1 MEQNVTIPL
10 AILAGFLSFASPC
23 VMPLVPAF
31 LGYMSGAAVNRAD
44 GTVQRLNT
52 FWHALAFILG
62 FSVIFGLFGVFLGL
76 LGYWLQDL
84 IPWIQKIGGI
94 IIIVFGLHMI
104 GVFKIPFLYEER
116 RVEVERKASW
126 GYLSSFL
133 MGVFF
138 AAGWTPCVGPILGGI
153 ILLATDAATAW
164 QGAALFV
171 AYSLGLGIP
180 FLLFGLAFDAMSGFL
195 KRANQYLNIVSI
207 ISGIFLLVL
216 GILIF
221 TDSLTYLARFGS
233 FLGSETL

>member
-1 MEQNVTIPL
+1 MEQNVTVPL
-10 AILAGFLSFASPC
+10 ALLAGLLSFASPC

-44 GTVQRLNT
+44 ANLRRLNT
-52 FWHALAFILG
+52 FWHALAFVLG

-94 IIIVFGLHMI
+94 IIVIFGLHTI
-104 GVFKIPFLYEER
+104 GLFKIPFLYEER
-116 RVEVERKASW
+116 RLEVERKPSL
-126 GYLSSFL
+126 GYLSSFI

-153 ILLATDAATAW
+153 ILLATDTTTAG
-164 QGAALFV
+164 QGAVLFA

-195 KRANQYLNIVSI
+195 KRVNRYMNVVSI
-207 ISGIFLLVL
+207 ISGVFLIAL

-233 FLGSETL
+233 FLGGEVL

>member
-10 AILAGFLSFASPC
+10 AVLAGLLSFASPC

-31 LGYMSGAAVNRAD
+31 LGYMSGATVNRAD
-44 GTVQRLNT
+44 ETVRRLNT
-52 FWHALAFILG
+52 FWHALAFVLG

-76 LGYWLQDL
+76 VGYWLQDL

-94 IIIVFGLHMI
+94 IIVVFGLHTI
-104 GVFKIPFLYEER
+104 GLLKIPFLYEER
-116 RVEVERKASW
+116 RVEIERKSSL
-126 GYLSSFL
+126 GYLSSFI

-153 ILLATDAATAW
+153 ILLATDTTTAG
-164 QGAALFV
+164 QGAVLFA

-180 FLLFGLAFDAMSGFL
+180 FLLFGLAFDAMSSFL
-195 KRANQYLNIVSI
+195 KRVNRYMNVVSI
-207 ISGIFLLVL
+207 ISGIFLIAL

-233 FLGSETL
+233 FLGGEAL

>member
-1 MEQNVTIPL
+1 M
-10 AILAGFLSFASPC
+10 LS
-23 VMPLVPAF
+23 
-31 LGYMSGAAVNRAD
+31 AAVNF
-44 GTVQRLNT
+44 LE
-52 FWHALAFILG
+52 
-62 FSVIFGLFGVFLGL
+62 IFGQRIAIGGFHSFFAEKGEAEDAVQGSAEFVGDVRDKAAFCLIGRFGGDFGGQFGRQVGVFAMAAGAAAE
-76 LGYWLQDL
+76 DA
-84 IPWIQKIGGI
+84 GG
-94 IIIVFGLHMI
+94 FGADDFGH
-104 GVFKIPFLYEER
+104 
-116 RVEVERKASW
+116 
-126 GYLSSFL
+126 
-133 MGVFF
+133 GVFF